1 MSSASELLVF
11 DGRVVAITALDT
23 ALMYSIAFAIAIA
36 SIVAKA
42 EFPVIWSAPC
52 KLQALKLLAD
62 LFALTFSTLC
72 FALCSVRLAA
82 ALGVES
88 LKFVLLEPIWL

>member
-1 MSSASELLVF
+1 MHP
-11 DGRVVAITALDT
+11 
-23 ALMYSIAFAIAIA
+23 IAFAIAIA
-36 SIVAKA
+36 SVVAKA

-72 FALCSVRLAA
+72 FTLCSVSLAA

-88 LKFVLLEPIWL
+88 LKFVLLKPI

>member
-11 DGRVVAITALDT
+11 DGRVVGITPLDT

-42 EFPVIWSAPC
+42 EFPVIWSAPR
-52 KLQALKLLAD
+52 KL
-62 LFALTFSTLC
+62 
-72 FALCSVRLAA
+72 
-82 ALGVES
+82 
-88 LKFVLLEPIWL
+88 